1 MLVYCIK
8 NIINNKEYI
17 GLTTRT
23 LEERW
28 KQHVYESNRE
38 NSWEWNTPLGNAIK
52 KYGKDSFQVF
62 VLEECSSETEMKLKE
77 IQLIKE
83 RKSLSTETGY
93 NLTLGG
99 DGRLGY
105 KLSEETKK
113 KIGEGNLGKIM
124 SIEAREKM
132 SVAAK
137 KRCVGKLSPMDGKR
151 HTEEAKN
158 KISAASRGRIHLE
171 ESKKK
176 CSESQK
182 GIKKSAES
190 VEKMKNSLKLYYQ
203 KKKQLELGILNG

>member
-38 NSWEWNTPLGNAIK
+38 SSWEWNTPLGNAIK

-62 VLEECSSETEMKLKE
+62 VLEECSSETEMKQKE

-83 RKSLSTETGY
+83 RKSLATENGY
-93 NLTLGG
+93 NLSFGG

-105 KLSEETKK
+105 KLSEETKR
-113 KIGEGNLGKIM
+113 KIGEGNLGKVM
-124 SIEAREKM
+124 SSEAREKM

-137 KRCVGKLSPMDGKR
+137 KRCVGKPSPMDGKK
-151 HTEEAKN
+151 HTEESKQ
-158 KISAASRGRIHLE
+158 KIISFLTGRKHSE
-171 ESKKK
+171 ESKRKR
-176 CSESQK
+176 SESMKAFIQNK
-182 GIKKSAES
+182 KLLNNGI
-190 VEKMKNSLKLYYQ
+190 Q
-203 KKKQLELGILNG
+203 T